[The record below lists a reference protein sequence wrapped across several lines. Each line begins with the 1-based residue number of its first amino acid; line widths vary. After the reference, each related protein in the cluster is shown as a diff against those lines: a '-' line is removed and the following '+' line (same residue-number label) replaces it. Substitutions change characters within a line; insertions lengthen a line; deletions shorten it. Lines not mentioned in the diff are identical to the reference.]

1 MENSSQP
8 STDLRISVVVP
19 VKDEQNS
26 VGVLLEALLSQTLA
40 PNEIVITDGG
50 SSDGTIEI
58 VESFLRN
65 GAPIKLVREQ
75 SALPG
80 RGRNVG
86 VMHAAHDWI
95 AFTDAGNKPA
105 PDWLAQLA
113 AKIRDR
119 SGVDVVYGSYQP
131 VIDSFFKECAAIA
144 YVPSPAVIEGSLTR
158 PRFIAS
164 TLMRRRVWQAVD
176 GFPEHLRSA
185 EDLLFFKKLDREKF
199 VISRAPKAIVYWEIQ
214 PNLWRTFKR
223 FVIYARNNMRAGL
236 WREWQAAIVLRYGLI
251 LTTTIPAIWLG
262 LPWLFVP
269 ILIWLG
275 LILARSIIALR
286 RNRYC
291 YPAGRW
297 RNLARL
303 FLLVPIISV
312 LDAAALI
319 GNINWLIFDKIGLN
333 RELEPEK

>member
-1 MENSSQP
+1 MK
-8 STDLRISVVVP
+8 ISVIIP
-19 VKDEQNS
+19 VRNEEAS
-26 VGVLLEALLSQTLA
+26 IRTLLDSLLNQTLEPA
-40 PNEIVITDGG
+40 EIVITDGG
-50 SSDGTIEI
+50 STDATPEI
-58 VESFLRN
+58 ISEYVKR
-65 GAPIKLVREQ
+65 GAPVHLIREK

-105 PDWLAQLA
+105 PDWLAQFA
-113 AKIRDR
+113 AKTRDR
-119 SGVDVVYGSYQP
+119 SGVDIVYGSYQP

-164 TLMRRRVWQAVD
+164 TLMHRRVWQAVG

-199 VISRAPKAIVYWEIQ
+199 VISRAPEAIVYWEIQ

-223 FVIYARNNMRAGL
+223 FVTYARNNMRAGL
-236 WREWQAAIVLRYGLI
+236 WREWQAAIFLRYGLI
-251 LTTTIPAIWLG
+251 LAVAAPVFFFGWRWLA
-262 LPWLFVP
+262 VP
-269 ILIWLG
+269 VLLWFWSLV
-275 LILARSIIALR
+275 ARGTRSLR
-286 RNRYC
+286 KNRAC
-291 YPAGRW
+291 YPASHL

-303 FLLVPIISV
+303 CLLVPILAT
-312 LDAAALI
+312 LDAAVFI
-319 GNINWLIFDKIGLN
+319 GSIIWLLLDKLRLGGAKQEDVN
-333 RELEPEK
+333 RG